1 MSLPVV
7 AIVGRPNVG
16 KSTLFNRVLGKT
28 LAVVDDVPG
37 ITRDRLYAQVDW
49 AGKDF
54 NLVDTGG
61 WVPAGSEAMD
71 QRILHQV
78 LRALEECDLVIFL
91 VDVRDGIQTHDEEI
105 ARHLHRLGIP
115 CILAANKVDSERLE
129 PATGEFASLGL
140 GGTPIGVS
148 AISGRGLGEL
158 LDRVVE
164 AIPTRVPSRDA
175 GDAIR
180 IAVLGRPN
188 VGKSSIVNRLLGE
201 ERMIV
206 HDAPGTTR
214 DAIDT
219 PFRYHGRAMVVV
231 DTAGIRKKLSSHPDF
246 EFYATLRAIRSLDA
260 ADVALLV
267 FDASQPISR
276 QDQRIAGLIEDA
288 GRACVWIFN
297 KWDLVE
303 KDEKTSAKLLE
314 AVRGQISF
322 QNYAPAEFVSAL
334 TVQRVS
340 RIPQRIVEVY
350 EASRIKVGTAEL
362 NECVRRA
369 IDRYPP
375 RSVGGERPLKIY
387 YATQVRAAPPTIA
400 LHVSQ
405 PRRLAK
411 SYERYLAR
419 EIRAAFGF
427 TGSPIRLQIRK
438 SK

>member
-16 KSTLFNRVLGKT
+16 KSTLFNRILGKL
-28 LAVVDDVPG
+28 LAVVDDMPG

-49 AGKDF
+49 AGSDF
-54 NLVDTGG
+54 FLVDTGG
-61 WVPAGSEAMD
+61 WVPEGAEAMD
-71 QRILHQV
+71 QRILQQV

-91 VDVRDGIQTHDEEI
+91 VDVRDGVQTHDQEI

-115 CILAANKVDSERLE
+115 CVLVANKVDSERQE
-129 PATGEFASLGL
+129 TSIGEFASLGL
-140 GGTPIGVS
+140 GGTPVGVS
-148 AISGRGLGEL
+148 AMTGRGLGDL
-158 LDRVVE
+158 LDLVVE
-164 AIPTRVPSRDA
+164 SIPERSAVEAKT
-175 GDAIR
+175 DAIR

-206 HDAPGTTR
+206 HEAPGTTR
-214 DAIDT
+214 DAIDA
-219 PFRYHGRAMVVV
+219 PFRYHGRSMVVV
-231 DTAGIRKKLSSHPDF
+231 DTAGIRRKLSAHPDF
-246 EFYATLRAIRSLDA
+246 EFYATLRAIRSLDS

-267 FDASQPISR
+267 FDATQPISR
-276 QDQRIAGLIEDA
+276 QDQRIAGMIEDA
-288 GRACVWIFN
+288 GRPCVWVFN

-303 KDEKTSAKLLE
+303 KDDKTAPHLLK
-314 AVRGQISF
+314 AVREQISF
-322 QNYAPAEFVSAL
+322 QSYAPAEFVSAL

-340 RIPQRIVEVY
+340 RLPERILDVY
-350 EASRIKVGTAEL
+350 EAGRKKVGTSEL
-362 NECVRRA
+362 NDCVRRA

-375 RSVGGERPLKIY
+375 RSLGGERPLRVY
-387 YATQVRAAPPTIA
+387 YATQVRTTPPTFA

-427 TGSPIRLQIRK
+427 AGSPIRLVTRK